1 MQLAELTV
9 RGFADL
15 LGSDAPAPGGGSA
28 AALAGALGAALTAM
42 VGSLTVGRKK
52 YAEFDGLARETL
64 EKARDLEHRFLD
76 VMERDTEAFNAVSA
90 VFLLFS
96 LMAVGYFLG
105 VFGWMGSGEKKF
117 LSRFVVNIAVPCN
130 CLVGLLNNL
139 KHEDLARAGQ
149 MMVFTVSSIVLT
161 LALSALAAT
170 LLRLPRSRWGVFVP
184 MAGLSNVLFVGLPLC
199 TQLFGEVCVPYV
211 MVYYLSNTIFT
222 QSLAVVLIERAGSQP
237 GKGGSL
243 AHRMLDMLRKPPIVG
258 MAVSIVL
265 LVLGLRPPELV
276 MRFASQISGSVT
288 PLALIYCGYIV
299 YEVGL
304 KNLRFLQGMPT
315 MLVIRLIVSPLI
327 CAAFCLLGGVSGLAM
342 RVFIVESALPV
353 VSQITVMAGAYGA
366 DEEYAATGACL
377 SMLGCFFTIPVLML
391 ILS

>member
-1 MQLAELTV
+1 M
-9 RGFADL
+9 
-15 LGSDAPAPGGGSA
+15 
-28 AALAGALGAALTAM
+28 
-42 VGSLTVGRKK
+42 
-52 YAEFDGLARETL
+52 AEFL
-64 EKARDLEHRFLD
+64 
-76 VMERDTEAFNAVSA
+76 NAVSA

-149 MMVFTVSSIVLT
+149 MMVFTVGGIVLT

-170 LLRLPRSRWGVFVP
+170 LLQLPRSRWGVFVP

-199 TQLFGEVCVPYV
+199 TQLFGEVCIPYV

-222 QSLAVVLIERAGSQP
+222 QSLAVVLIERAGSRP
-237 GKGGSL
+237 GKGGGL

-304 KNLRFLQGMPT
+304 KNLRFLRGMPT
-315 MLVIRLIVSPLI
+315 MLIIRLIISPLI
-327 CAAFCLLGGVSGLAM
+327 CAAFCTLGGVSGLAM

-377 SMLGCFFTIPVLML
+377 SMLGCFLTIPMLML

>member
-1 MQLAELTV
+1 M
-9 RGFADL
+9 
-15 LGSDAPAPGGGSA
+15 
-28 AALAGALGAALTAM
+28 
-42 VGSLTVGRKK
+42 
-52 YAEFDGLARETL
+52 AEFL
-64 EKARDLEHRFLD
+64 
-76 VMERDTEAFNAVSA
+76 NAVSA

-105 VFGWMGSGEKKF
+105 VFGWMSSGEKKF

-149 MMVFTVSSIVLT
+149 MMVFTVGGIVLT

-170 LLRLPRSRWGVFVP
+170 LLQLPRSRWGVFVP

-199 TQLFGEVCVPYV
+199 TQLFGEVCIPYV

-222 QSLAVVLIERAGSQP
+222 QSLAVVLIERAGSRP
-237 GKGGSL
+237 GKGGGL

-304 KNLRFLQGMPT
+304 KNLRFLRGMPT
-315 MLVIRLIVSPLI
+315 MLIIRLIISPLI
-327 CAAFCLLGGVSGLAM
+327 CAAFCTLGGVSGLAM

-377 SMLGCFFTIPVLML
+377 SMLGCFLTIPVLML

>member
-1 MQLAELTV
+1 M
-9 RGFADL
+9 
-15 LGSDAPAPGGGSA
+15 
-28 AALAGALGAALTAM
+28 
-42 VGSLTVGRKK
+42 
-52 YAEFDGLARETL
+52 AEFL
-64 EKARDLEHRFLD
+64 
-76 VMERDTEAFNAVSA
+76 NAVSA

-161 LALSALAAT
+161 LLLSALAAT

-237 GKGGSL
+237 GKGGGL

-327 CAAFCLLGGVSGLAM
+327 CAAFCMLGGVSGLAM

-377 SMLGCFFTIPVLML
+377 SMLGCFLTIPVLMV

>member
-1 MQLAELTV
+1 M
-9 RGFADL
+9 
-15 LGSDAPAPGGGSA
+15 
-28 AALAGALGAALTAM
+28 
-42 VGSLTVGRKK
+42 
-52 YAEFDGLARETL
+52 AEFL
-64 EKARDLEHRFLD
+64 
-76 VMERDTEAFNAVSA
+76 NAVSA

-105 VFGWMGSGEKKF
+105 VSGWMGGGEKKF

-139 KHEDLARAGQ
+139 NHEDLARAGQ
-149 MMVFTVSSIVLT
+149 MMVFTVGGIVLT

-170 LLRLPRSRWGVFVP
+170 LLQLPRSRWGVFVP

-199 TQLFGEVCVPYV
+199 TQLFGEVCIPYV

-222 QSLAVVLIERAGSQP
+222 QSLAVVLIERAGSRP
-237 GKGGSL
+237 GKGGGL

-258 MAVSIVL
+258 IAVSIVL

-276 MRFASQISGSVT
+276 MRFASQIGGSVT

-304 KNLRFLQGMPT
+304 KNLRFLRGMPT
-315 MLVIRLIVSPLI
+315 MLIIRLIISPLI
-327 CAAFCLLGGVSGLAM
+327 CAAF
-342 RVFIVESALPV
+342 
-353 VSQITVMAGAYGA
+353 
-366 DEEYAATGACL
+366 
-377 SMLGCFFTIPVLML
+377 
-391 ILS
+391 

>member
-1 MQLAELTV
+1 ME
-9 RGFADL
+9 GF
-15 LGSDAPAPGGGSA
+15 
-28 AALAGALGAALTAM
+28 
-42 VGSLTVGRKK
+42 
-52 YAEFDGLARETL
+52 
-64 EKARDLEHRFLD
+64 
-76 VMERDTEAFNAVSA
+76 FNALSA
-90 VFLLFS
+90 SLVLLL
-96 LMAVGYFLG
+96 LMSVGYFMGHL
-105 VFGWMGSGEKKF
+105 GWMTPVEK
-117 LSRFVVNIAVPCN
+117 RFISKYIVNIAVPCN
-130 CLVGLLNNL
+130 CIVGLLNNL
-139 KHEDLARAGQ
+139 DHDSLAQAGK
-149 MMVFTVSSIVLT
+149 MLAAALVSVGAT
-161 LALSALAAT
+161 LLLSMGVAT

-199 TQLFGEVCVPYV
+199 TQLFGEVCIPYV

-222 QSLAVVLIERAGSQP
+222 QSLAVVLIERAGSRP
-237 GKGGSL
+237 GKGGGL

-304 KNLRFLQGMPT
+304 KNLRFLRGMPT
-315 MLVIRLIVSPLI
+315 MLVIRLVISPLI
-327 CAAFCLLGGVSGLAM
+327 CAGACLLGGVSGLAM

-377 SMLGCFFTIPVLML
+377 SMLGCFFTIPMLML